1 MTTLDYFLGRTPKIV
16 IDKDAPGVVTDKDAI
31 EQNLVKLS
39 EQGVDFENRY
49 GPISEEEYQI
59 AITDLSPD
67 ERAWEQ
73 AAAWRLYPKAAAA
86 AVVGVGVGF
95 YAMRMYTQ
103 KLLRNRRDM
112 TKLKGAKYVRE
123 DDTMKSI
130 MWVEDKGKV
139 TRHHCLGG
147 FIGLLLSLNLS
158 VKMLY
163 PAYLEE
169 IASMPNSRMSLAVKR
184 MHRQAEMRESITM
197 RPVTEEDVDRTRH
210 PLENRDARND
220 ANLSPEL
227 AASRAASQSLSGGYK
242 AGGI

>member
-1 MTTLDYFLGRTPKIV
+1 M
-16 IDKDAPGVVTDKDAI
+16 
-31 EQNLVKLS
+31 
-39 EQGVDFENRY
+39 
-49 GPISEEEYQI
+49 
-59 AITDLSPD
+59 
-67 ERAWEQ
+67 
-73 AAAWRLYPKAAAA
+73 
-86 AVVGVGVGF
+86 GVGIGY

-130 MWVEDKGKV
+130 VWVEDKGKV
-139 TRHHCLGG
+139 ARHHCVGG
-147 FIGLLLSLNLS
+147 VVGLLLSLNLS

-184 MHRQAEMRESITM
+184 MHRQVELRANMTV
-197 RPVTEEDVDRTRH
+197 RPVTEADIDRTRH
-210 PLENRDARND
+210 PLENRDSRND
-220 ANLSPEL
+220 ADLSPEL
-227 AASRAASQSLSGGYK
+227 AASRAASQNLSGGYK